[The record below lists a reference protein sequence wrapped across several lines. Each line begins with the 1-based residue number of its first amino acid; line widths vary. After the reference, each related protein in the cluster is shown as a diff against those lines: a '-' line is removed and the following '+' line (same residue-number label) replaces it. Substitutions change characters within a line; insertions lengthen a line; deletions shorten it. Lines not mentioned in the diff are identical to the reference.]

1 MIERRNSTKNV
12 PKFNKQNIFLQST
25 KNYFSSLINL
35 IISCENKIENL
46 RSDLNDVRNDINNIF
61 WILDK
66 YKIGNINDI
75 DLNNYLKSRDI
86 YINDIENSLLFIRL
100 DKNKDG
106 KIECWE
112 LNEEL
117 QMIR

>member
-1 MIERRNSTKNV
+1 MIENRKPMKNFPQFHKENVFLEKTK
-12 PKFNKQNIFLQST
+12 K
-25 KNYFSSLINL
+25 YFCGLINL

-46 RSDLNDVRNDINNIF
+46 RSNLSNIRNEINNIF
-61 WILDK
+61 SLIDK
-66 YKIGNINDI
+66 NKIGNINDI
-75 DLNNYLKSRDI
+75 DLNKYLKSRDI